1 MDPVLFRTC
10 EQVKAYL
17 DPKIAAASAGA
28 PVDLEQALRDV
39 VIIVTTGSRASVQ
52 AQETMAKHIDAQKAL
67 RGVPKIIP
75 KRRKTDRIPDGPPE
89 AA

>member
-17 DPKIAAASAGA
+17 DPKIAAAAGN

-39 VIIVTTGSRASVQ
+39 VIIVTIGTRGSVA
-52 AQETMAKHIDAQKAL
+52 ANETMAKHIDAQKAL